1 MSIYIT
7 GDTHGEISRFTPVN
21 LPCADWTME
30 DCLIIAGDFGM
41 IFFQDE
47 SDEKKLDYLNT
58 MNFEIL
64 FIDGNH
70 EAFPKLNS
78 YPVEDYCGG
87 KVHRIRKNIRHL
99 MRGQVYTIQGVTVF
113 TMGGGYSIDKAFR
126 KQGVSWWKEELPSE
140 DEYYEAT
147 LNLKQHQFCVDYI
160 VTHVPPADTLELFRQ
175 MNLISHISSEEAR
188 LDNYLESVREN
199 VRFQQWYFGHMHMDR
214 SVWRKQTA
222 VYYDVYNMKTGE
234 KIEL

>member
-7 GDTHGEISRFTPVN
+7 GDTHGEIARFTPAN
-21 LPCADWTME
+21 LPCSYWTME

-47 SDEKKLDYLNT
+47 SDEKKLDYLERLG
-58 MNFEIL
+58 FEIL

-70 EAFPKLNS
+70 EAFPRLNA
-78 YPVEDYCGG
+78 YPVEEYCGG
-87 KVHRIRKNIRHL
+87 KVHRIRRNVRHL
-99 MRGQVYTIQGVTVF
+99 MRGQVFTIQDVTVF
-113 TMGGGYSIDKAFR
+113 TLGGGYSMDR
-126 KQGVSWWKEELPSE
+126 PLRTPHVNWWKEELPNE

-147 LNLKQHQFCVDYI
+147 LNLKKHNFRVDYI

-175 MNLISHISSEEAR
+175 MNLVSHISHKQAR

-199 VRFQQWYFGHMHMDR
+199 VRFQHWYFGHMHMDR
-214 SVWRKQTA
+214 ALWRKQTA
-222 VYYDVYNMKTGE
+222 VYFDVYDMKTGE
-234 KIEL
+234 KVE